1 MVPVVV
7 RLDKAGVC
15 GCGAVVAAG
24 DRAGSTRHPGRIV
37 CLTCLAAFSARPEGE
52 SQSETPEDE
61 PVNQAP
67 DDVSPEELRT
77 PAAVLIPADW
87 APSDPI
93 TLPGWQRS
101 AGVAVALP
109 AEAPPTARPAAAG
122 APAAVA
128 EATTPHTVEAAARAT
143 PEAPEAPEGP
153 PLVAATVEAVAM
165 TVPSHRRR
173 TLLPAGL
180 LALRSSRGR
189 QPGSTGSSD
198 STVRALLD
206 SAADAGVLALHDRRM
221 PGRRGRLAH
230 LALGPGGVYV
240 IDVVRAKHASVVV
253 RVVDELDPDTHELVV
268 GGRPMSQA
276 VSAARGRVAIVR
288 GVLDEVELTTVP
300 ATGVLCFVDAAV
312 PSDTELEVGGVR
324 VVGRTGLSAL
334 VASEGAL
341 DRDHLDTLVEY
352 LTEQLPA

>member
-37 CLTCLAAFSARPEGE
+37 CLTCLAAFSAGPEGE

-67 DDVSPEELRT
+67 DDVSPQELRT
-77 PAAVLIPADW
+77 PAAVLIPANW

-128 EATTPHTVEAAARAT
+128 EATTPHTVDAAARTTPKA
-143 PEAPEAPEGP
+143 PEAPEAP

-253 RVVDELDPDTHELVV
+253 RVDDELDPDTPELVV
-268 GGRPMSQA
+268 GGRPMTQA

-312 PSDTELEVGGVR
+312 PSDTEIEVAGVR

>member
-37 CLTCLAAFSARPEGE
+37 CLTCLAAFSAGPEGE

-67 DDVSPEELRT
+67 DDVSPQELRT
-77 PAAVLIPADW
+77 PAAVLIPANW

-128 EATTPHTVEAAARAT
+128 EATTPHTVDAAARAT
-143 PEAPEAPEGP
+143 PEALEGP

-253 RVVDELDPDTHELVV
+253 RVDDELDPDTPELVV
-268 GGRPMSQA
+268 GGRPMTQA

-312 PSDTELEVGGVR
+312 PSDTEIEVAGVR